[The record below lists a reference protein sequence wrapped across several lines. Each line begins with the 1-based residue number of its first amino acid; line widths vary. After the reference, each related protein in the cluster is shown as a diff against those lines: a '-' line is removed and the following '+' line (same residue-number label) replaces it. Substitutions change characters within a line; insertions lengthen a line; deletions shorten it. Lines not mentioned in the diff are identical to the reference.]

1 MERIKAKLL
10 LIYDYYVLH
19 DHPKLPGHPIF
30 ETRRVHYDQIWILQY
45 DLQSKERF
53 SLMVKYASPHLIL
66 QID

>member
-1 MERIKAKLL
+1 MYCMTIQNCLATLASLFLRLEKSIMIRFG
-10 LIYDYYVLH
+10 YV
-19 DHPKLPGHPIF
+19 
-30 ETRRVHYDQIWILQY
+30 LQY